1 MNRPDLKKRCETCC
15 GTGEHMTDAGHFP
28 CRVCHGEKEVYNYL
42 TPEQWP
48 YEMLDSDHVWVLYA
62 WYEKEPCC
70 WELDNYG
77 EWTTRNG
84 GEVPV
89 MIVARAGQPKPDDE
103 WRPE

>member
-48 YEMLDSDHVWVLYA
+48 YEMLDSDQIWI
-62 WYEKEPCC
+62 
-70 WELDNYG
+70 G
-77 EWTTRNG
+77 F
-84 GEVPV
+84 GEVGNYTWRAFPYDTARHLKESNPL
-89 MIVARAGQPKPDDE
+89 IIARAGQPKPPEE

>member
-42 TPEQWP
+42 
-48 YEMLDSDHVWVLYA
+48 
-62 WYEKEPCC
+62 
-70 WELDNYG
+70 
-77 EWTTRNG
+77 
-84 GEVPV
+84 
-89 MIVARAGQPKPDDE
+89 ARAGQPKPDDE